1 MELDSFDRHILT
13 ILQGANTTPQR
24 LIGEQVNLSAASV
37 HRRIKKME
45 EQGVIQANIA
55 VVDPAQAGQ
64 RITVIVEVELASEQ
78 IDLIDEAKKS
88 FYYAPEVQQCYYV
101 TGETDFILI
110 VSVSSM
116 EDYELLTRRLFFGNT
131 NVKRFRSFVTMDRVK
146 VGLSVP
152 LPSY

>member
-13 ILQGANTTPQR
+13 ILQRANTTPQR

-55 VVDPAQAGQ
+55 VINPAQVGQ

-78 IDLIDEAKKS
+78 IALIDEAKKS
-88 FYYAPEVQQCYYV
+88 FYSAPEVQQCYYV

-110 VSVSSM
+110 VSVISM
-116 EDYELLTRRLFFGNT
+116 EDYKLLTRRLFFGNT